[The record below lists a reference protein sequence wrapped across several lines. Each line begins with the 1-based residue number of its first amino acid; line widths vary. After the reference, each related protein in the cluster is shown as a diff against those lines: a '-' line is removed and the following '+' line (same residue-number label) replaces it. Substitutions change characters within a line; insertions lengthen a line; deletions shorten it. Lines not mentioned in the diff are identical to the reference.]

1 MWSRYFNTANN
12 NDIDK
17 MSRDSRAESS
27 DREPT
32 WDFIIEGNA
41 AVQAPLR
48 QLLEANRDCFATSV
62 STTPAKIKPFA
73 FDVDHDGWTAEKA
86 NKARA
91 RLQSA
96 AKNAA
101 IAKFVQKA
109 LADNVIAPSD
119 APAWSQV
126 LLTPKPNGTWRF
138 CLADYRTLNKYTKSI
153 GWPIPNIHVLASI
166 GSHRPKF
173 FAVMDCTSGYHQ
185 MPIEEQCQQYTTFTT
200 FMGNYKW
207 LRAPM
212 GPKNIP
218 SLYQKVMA
226 TEIFPDMI
234 HHILEVYLDD
244 LITWADNVNDLITNL
259 KSIFDRLRKYYLAL
273 LL

>member
-1 MWSRYFNTANN
+1 MNFRKESMWSRYFNTANN

-73 FDVDHDGWTAEKA
+73 FDVDQDGWTAEKA

-109 LADNVIAPSD
+109 IADNVIAPSD

-126 LLTPKPNGTWRF
+126 LLTLKPNGTWRF
-138 CLADYRTLNKYTKSI
+138 CLDYRTLNKYTKSI
-153 GWPIPNIHVLASI
+153 G
-166 GSHRPKF
+166 
-173 FAVMDCTSGYHQ
+173 
-185 MPIEEQCQQYTTFTT
+185 
-200 FMGNYKW
+200 
-207 LRAPM
+207 
-212 GPKNIP
+212 
-218 SLYQKVMA
+218 
-226 TEIFPDMI
+226 
-234 HHILEVYLDD
+234 
-244 LITWADNVNDLITNL
+244 
-259 KSIFDRLRKYYLAL
+259 
-273 LL
+273 

>member
-1 MWSRYFNTANN
+1 MGNDGSIQVYPKDLFMSPLDNDDQIDELSEESTWSRYFNTANT
-12 NDIDK
+12 NDINK
-17 MSRDSRAESS
+17 MSRDSNTESS

-109 LADNVIAPSD
+109 IADNVIAPSD

-126 LLTPKPNGTWRF
+126 LLTPKPNGTWR
-138 CLADYRTLNKYTKSI
+138 S
-153 GWPIPNIHVLASI
+153 
-166 GSHRPKF
+166 
-173 FAVMDCTSGYHQ
+173 
-185 MPIEEQCQQYTTFTT
+185 
-200 FMGNYKW
+200 
-207 LRAPM
+207 
-212 GPKNIP
+212 
-218 SLYQKVMA
+218 
-226 TEIFPDMI
+226 
-234 HHILEVYLDD
+234 
-244 LITWADNVNDLITNL
+244 
-259 KSIFDRLRKYYLAL
+259 L
-273 LL
+273 LLPGGLPHIE